1 MSFPTYTCSNIAYDP
16 NDTSHKHL
24 CTYTLSNGPVQSF
37 KLTTSQDDDFSIYY
51 GFFMSNGSNFQPV
64 YDSSKSSKQLLELPT
79 ISVSSGNVSIYS
91 AVKSVQK
98 TSSVDITSSF
108 GGVVVTIDNYGG
120 DNVFYVY
127 PREEEQLLFSPTSA
141 FNAGDYMVGFNIVDA
156 NSINWRIAGSNIQV
170 GYDLLKVRPTDII
183 YKHGTQDASNVSF
196 SFLDANFASVV
207 TGSEGVTVTNYKEG
221 PFIGTT
227 KLMDTSF

>member
-1 MSFPTYTCSNIAYDP
+1 MSFPTYTCSNLAYDP
-16 NDTSHKHL
+16 NGTSSNHI
-24 CTYTLSNGPVQSF
+24 CTYTLSNGPIQSF
-37 KLTTSQDDDFSIYY
+37 MLTTTDNEDFSVYY
-51 GFFMSNGSNFQPV
+51 GFFMSNGSNFKPI

-79 ISVSSGNVSIYS
+79 ISVSSGSVSVFS
-91 AVKSVQK
+91 SVKSVME
-98 TSSVDITSSF
+98 TSGVDITSSF
-108 GGVVVTIDNYGG
+108 GGVVATVVTSGG
-120 DNVFYVY
+120 NDFYVY
-127 PREEEQLLFSPTSA
+127 PREEEQLLFSPSSA
-141 FNAGDYMVGFNIVDA
+141 FNAGNYMVGFNIVDA

-227 KLMDTSF
+227 TLMDTSF